1 MVVSQLLYVGTGPD
15 AATEQSLYRR
25 DVVRVATA
33 LQARDVVNS
42 KNVAVVPTRDVAR
55 EALILLGSTPE
66 WARMA
71 VFDAEPDWT
80 DIMT

>member
-1 MVVSQLLYVGTGPD
+1 MVISPLLYVGSGPD
-15 AATEQSLYRR
+15 RDTEQDLYQR
-25 DVVRVATA
+25 DVIRVATA
-33 LQARDVVNS
+33 LQARDVVNA

-55 EALILLGSTPE
+55 DALILLGATPE
-66 WARMA
+66 WSRMA